1 MLAFTQGVIMQFT
14 KAVSMLF
21 LIPLLSAQPVTAAV
35 GPQSAGQPQS
45 AAVSSLAVTVRIE
58 GGAAAKNII
67 KDLRVFL
74 CPAQAADDI
83 RAVRKTG
90 ALIAQQ
96 SGPYKAM
103 LSDLVF
109 MTGRAERAAVRELAT
124 DAQGRCTFEQI
135 EPGAY
140 VLFAG
145 CRGERGAGYWMLPVT
160 VSKDNTTRVTLS
172 SKQFTEYAADR

>member
-1 MLAFTQGVIMQFT
+1 MQCT
-14 KAVSMLF
+14 KAIVMLF
-21 LIPLLSAQPVTAAV
+21 LIALFSVQPATAAV
-35 GPQSAGQPQS
+35 GPQQAGQPQS

-58 GGAAAKNII
+58 GGGAAKSLVKN
-67 KDLRVFL
+67 LRVFL
-74 CPAQAADDI
+74 CPAPAADDI

-96 SGPYKAM
+96 SGPYTAM

-145 CRGERGAGYWMLPVT
+145 CRGERGAGYWLLPVT
-160 VSKDNTTRVTLS
+160 LTKDDTTRVTLS